1 MNLLAPC
8 FSWGGVYTVY
18 SVCGV
23 RTGGDCVNLGWG
35 HIMLP
40 GHWADCLHWPPLMLG
55 GAESEHNTG
64 AGFVF
69 TLCRGFIHLSWEQRF
84 TVSVETRGP
93 QLWVAAQSSET
104 IIIAAIMNLV
114 AGPCCHA
121 GDGKPLNCPDK
132 TTAGRMLIRTTRV
145 KLRTGIS
152 KHVLSA
158 MNLLI

>member
-1 MNLLAPC
+1 MQCN
-8 FSWGGVYTVY
+8 

-55 GAESEHNTG
+55 GAESNTQLRSWVCVYIVQG
-64 AGFVF
+64 
-69 TLCRGFIHLSWEQRF
+69 LHLSWVQRS
-84 TVSVETRGP
+84 TVSVETRAP